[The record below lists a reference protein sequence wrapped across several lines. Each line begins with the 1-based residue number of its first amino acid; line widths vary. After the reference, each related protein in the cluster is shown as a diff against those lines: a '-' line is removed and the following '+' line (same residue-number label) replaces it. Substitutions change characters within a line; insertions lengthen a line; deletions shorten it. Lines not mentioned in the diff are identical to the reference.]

1 MCCKFSG
8 FKQNPVNLQEIFGI
22 HARIRQEGA
31 IIHGMGGG
39 GGWVFKNVTPGRRNY
54 ISAFYRPQRRKVMFS
69 VHGVGGGGVSVP
81 ACITG
86 HTGLC
91 RGGLCPWV
99 VSVWGG
105 SLSGNPPERDPPV
118 R

>member
-1 MCCKFSG
+1 M
-8 FKQNPVNLQEIFGI
+8 
-22 HARIRQEGA
+22 
-31 IIHGMGGG
+31 
-39 GGWVFKNVTPGRRNY
+39 FKNVTPGRRDY

-105 SLSGNPPERDPPV
+105 LCQGTPPRETPLYGNERAV
-118 R
+118 RILLECILVIVSTCVDLQMEAKLKLEKEKKKKKQRW